1 MMKRFNHEI
10 KLLKKLDHPYILK
23 LYEQYEDDKRYYLV
37 MELCTGGELFDA
49 INIREQFEEQDAAN
63 II

>member
-1 MMKRFNHEI
+1 MKRFNHEI

-49 INIREQFEEQDAAN
+49 INVRE
-63 II
+63 